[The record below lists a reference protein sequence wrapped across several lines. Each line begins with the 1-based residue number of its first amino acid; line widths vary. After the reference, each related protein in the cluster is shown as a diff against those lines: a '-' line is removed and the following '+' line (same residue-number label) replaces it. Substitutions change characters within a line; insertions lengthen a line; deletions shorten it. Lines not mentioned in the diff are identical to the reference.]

1 MKEVNLWTV
10 QQLITIKTPLVQKSY
25 LMLNKEVLL
34 LIIILGVQ
42 LDTNKK
48 LSLDKTSFEVS
59 ETQKTVFH

>member
-48 LSLDKTSFEVS
+48 LSLDIYIPKINL
-59 ETQKTVFH
+59 

>member
-1 MKEVNLWTV
+1 MKEVNLRTV

-48 LSLDKTSFEVS
+48 LSLDIYIPKINL
-59 ETQKTVFH
+59 

>member
-42 LDTNKK
+42 LDMNKK
-48 LSLDKTSFEVS
+48 LSLDIYIPKINL
-59 ETQKTVFH
+59 